1 MAAVADDLMR
11 MQRQA
16 ALRVQQMQDH
26 SRRVFE
32 AHQGRPPTPIGEMPW
47 REELRSPGLYTREE
61 ESPCPSPPST
71 PTREP
76 CPEPPHPPIAPSPG
90 GWDTEQ
96 WLLLG
101 LAALLWRCGCHT
113 ELLLAVLYLA
123 M

>member
-1 MAAVADDLMR
+1 MADDLMR

-32 AHQGRPPTPIGEMPW
+32 AHQGRPPTPLGDAPW
-47 REELRSPGLYTREE
+47 REHLQSPGLYTRKEVE
-61 ESPCPSPPST
+61 VCPPP
-71 PTREP
+71 PQEP
-76 CPEPPHPPIAPSPG
+76 CPAADPTTE
-90 GWDTEQ
+90 WDGEQ

-101 LAALLWRCGCHT
+101 LAALLWRCGCRT

-123 M
+123 L

>member
-1 MAAVADDLMR
+1 MR

-32 AHQGRPPTPIGEMPW
+32 AHQGSAAPH
-47 REELRSPGLYTREE
+47 LYTRTPENV
-61 ESPCPSPPST
+61 PPPSPVADG
-71 PTREP
+71 E
-76 CPEPPHPPIAPSPG
+76 
-90 GWDTEQ
+90 DTER

-101 LAALLWRCGCHT
+101 LAALLWRCGCRT

-123 M
+123 L

>member
-1 MAAVADDLMR
+1 MADDLMR

-32 AHQGRPPTPIGEMPW
+32 AHQGYPPTPLGEPW
-47 REELRSPGLYTREE
+47 REELHSPGLYTRKEE
-61 ESPCPSPPST
+61 AMQPPPPESPPPMPCPPSE
-71 PTREP
+71 PTVAE
-76 CPEPPHPPIAPSPG
+76 
-90 GWDTEQ
+90 DTEQ

-101 LAALLWRCGCHT
+101 LAVLLWRCGCRT

>member
-1 MAAVADDLMR
+1 MADDLMR

-32 AHQGRPPTPIGEMPW
+32 AHQGRPPTPIGEPPW
-47 REELRSPGLYTREE
+47 REELHSPGLYAHPPA
-61 ESPCPSPPST
+61 PCPPPAVAKPPLST
-71 PTREP
+71 P
-76 CPEPPHPPIAPSPG
+76 APAEE
-90 GWDTEQ
+90 WDGEQ

-123 M
+123 L